1 MPVSARP
8 LSPTDRRALKGRAH
22 LLHPVVIVGAKGLTD
37 AVLKETDVALNSHEL
52 IKVKLASDD
61 REERASQFAALAATL
76 GADPVQQIGKIVT
89 LYRAR
94 ILAPEA
100 PPPIGQHSPARRARK
115 ADRYAEKSRRVGV
128 VAHPKRSGQR
138 RAAADRRGPR
148 PAGSAP
154 SRGPR
159 RRD

>member
-22 LLHPVVIVGAKGLTD
+22 LLHSVVIVGAKGLTD

-52 IKVKLASDD
+52 IKLKLASDD

-100 PPPIGQHSPARRARK
+100 PPPIGQHRPARRARK
-115 ADRYAEKSRRVGV
+115 ADRSAEKSHRVPV
-128 VAHPKRSGQR
+128 AAHPKRSGQR
-138 RAAADRRGPR
+138 RAAVQRGGR
-148 PAGSAP
+148 PGGSAP
-154 SRGPR
+154 SRRPR